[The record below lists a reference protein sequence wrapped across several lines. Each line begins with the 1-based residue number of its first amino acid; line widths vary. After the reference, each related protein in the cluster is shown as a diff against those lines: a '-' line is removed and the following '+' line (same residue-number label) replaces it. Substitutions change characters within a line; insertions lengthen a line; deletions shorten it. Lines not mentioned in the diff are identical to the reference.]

1 MPWKLANP
9 DRLFDRTWRPRHP
22 LRPKLSSGRRWCML
36 TLLIL
41 LSAVILGYTWLTDA
55 RRVRGM
61 AGAYLSELLGAN
73 VDIRRAS
80 LSIFEG
86 LRLDDV
92 TVTVDGGPKPDSTV
106 FHAQTLL
113 IRYNPA
119 ELLAGKINATQII
132 AIDPTVILVEDLDN
146 HKWNYQRLWHG
157 VGHPPRHQSDNTPT
171 VLPQIILRDAQVAY
185 EEMRNAHTQ
194 TVGWYS
200 LEGRLSPGDEAE
212 TYDFALQ
219 SRGRESL
226 GPSVDG
232 TIRTDGG
239 TSVFRLRD
247 LTFGPDIKAMLLSEP
262 RAWCERHQ
270 LQGRIDVPEMI
281 YKPGLDGKPPTF
293 RVEIALSS
301 VELAV
306 SPDEWMSRWENNN
319 VSMFHAALDSQ
330 FVQSWMSSSWV
341 NALVRLSTPQP
352 IHLRQVS
359 GTLVFTEKGIQLKAV
374 NGRVENNWFNLDG
387 TMDGYTP
394 DGAATITASSLE
406 GHDLEIPAWS
416 PTYAGS
422 LPPEVQEI
430 YERLH
435 PQGTC
440 SVSVTIERK
449 VAGGRPDVTGEVD
462 IHDGQFRFADF
473 PYLLSGATGTI
484 LIGPDPL
491 ANMDGIRIMNVHGHG
506 PIGSA
511 NANAAIAIDGFIGP
525 MDQVAGVW
533 LDVRASNITSEPALR
548 AALPTSVDS
557 ALRLFDPAGT
567 GDLPHFHG
575 RVLCRIVRPIGRHKR
590 WDINTDIDLDD
601 VEGTL
606 VFFPYPMKHLSGRLE
621 IHDGWMNIIGAKSHW
636 GNSSLAING
645 AVTWKTGLTRASTR
659 PFGPDLQVVAT
670 NIPVDDDLKNA
681 LPAQERDWLVK
692 SGATGRLDA
701 VGHVFPIRLE
711 RGNGEFDSGVD
722 YTFDAKL
729 TGGGLWPGGAGAV
742 LSDATADLHLTSTQ
756 LEMKN
761 IAAHH
766 GDGKISGSA
775 LFAWGGDTPRFE
787 ISCIAAKF
795 PLDDAIYPLLPSGA
809 QDAWKELHPKGIVNA
824 ILSFKTALNPP
835 SPGAEDSASASAPQ
849 DFNLHIEPQ
858 HLTITP
864 NVFPYRL
871 DNVSGSMN
879 VTPHQ
884 VLLQDFHAEHGPARL
899 AFSGTGALGEHPVWD
914 LKLSAG
920 GMPVDDELKRAAPD
934 MVAQIIKSLDMTGD
948 VDIDFSKLSY
958 RPADQPDMDFAARLT
973 LHKAKVNVGIDV
985 SDLNG
990 TIDMAALV
998 RQSKV
1003 TRLEAQISADSLS
1016 MAGASGGNFGMTLAK
1031 SSDDSIV
1038 DISHLTGNFAG
1049 GELQGQGQY
1058 NYGGDGPGRYDF
1070 SLVLHDADVRQLAGP
1085 AHKEFNGRLTAS
1097 LDLDGAMGDP
1107 NNRRGH
1113 GDVHVYGEDMYN
1125 LPIMM
1130 GLLQITNLMLPLSSP
1145 FAEASVRYT
1154 IDGQT
1159 IGFDQIMLKSKQ
1171 MTMNGSGTLDF
1182 AAKRVSLWFVTD
1194 NPALV
1199 NIPAVGPLISGAKE
1213 ELMKIHVSGTI
1224 QQPKVTAST
1233 FNTITTTVD
1242 QVLTGADK

>member
-22 LRPKLSSGRRWCML
+22 LRPRLSTGRRWCML
-36 TLLIL
+36 SLLIL
-41 LSAVILGYTWLTDA
+41 LSAVIFGYMYLTDA

-61 AGAYLSELLGAN
+61 AGSYLSELLGAN
-73 VDIRRAS
+73 VEIRRAS

-92 TVTVDGGPKPDSTV
+92 TVTVDGGARPDSTV

-119 ELLAGKINATQII
+119 ELLAGKIAATQII
-132 AIDPTVILVEDLDN
+132 AIDPTVILVEDLES

-157 VGHPPRHQSDNTPT
+157 TGRPPRQQSDNTPT

-185 EEMRNAHTQ
+185 EEMRNSRTQ

-200 LEGRLSPGDEAE
+200 IEGRLTPGDEPE
-212 TYDFALQ
+212 QYDFALQ

-226 GPSVDG
+226 GPSIDG
-232 TIRTDGG
+232 TVRTDGG
-239 TSVFRLRD
+239 MSVFRLRD
-247 LTFGPDIKAMLLSEP
+247 LTFGPDIKAMLLAEP

-281 YKPGLDGKPPTF
+281 YTPGHDGKPPTF

-319 VSMFHAALDSQ
+319 VEMLHAGLDSLLRRE
-330 FVQSWMSSSWV
+330 WLSSR
-341 NALVRLSTPQP
+341 LVEAVRKLSTPQP

-359 GTLVFTEKGIQLKAV
+359 GTLVFTEKGIQLKGI
-374 NGRVENNWFNLDG
+374 NGRLENNWFNLDG

-394 DGAATITASSLE
+394 DGAASITASSLE

-422 LPPEVQEI
+422 FPPEVQEI

-440 SVSVTIERK
+440 SVSVTIDRK
-449 VAGGRPDVTGEVD
+449 EAGGRPNVTGEID

-473 PYLLSGATGTI
+473 PYLLCGATGTI

-491 ANMDGIRIMNVHGHG
+491 AKMDGIRIVGVHGHG
-506 PIGSA
+506 PTGSA
-511 NANAAIAIDGFIGP
+511 NADAAVTISGFIGP
-525 MDQVAGVW
+525 MDQIAGVW
-533 LDVRASNITSEPALR
+533 LGVRADNITSEPALR

-575 RVLCRIVRPIGRHKR
+575 RVVCRISRPPGPHQR
-590 WDINTDIDLDD
+590 WNLDTDIDLDD
-601 VEGTL
+601 VAGSL
-606 VFFPYPMKHLSGRLE
+606 VFFPYPMKHLTGRLE

-636 GNSSLAING
+636 GNASLAIDG

-659 PFGPDLQVVAT
+659 PFGPDLQVVAK
-670 NIPVDDDLKNA
+670 NVPVDDDLKNA
-681 LPAQERDWLVK
+681 LPAQERDWLIQ
-692 SGATGRLDA
+692 SGATGTLDA
-701 VGHVFPIRLE
+701 VGHVFPTRID
-711 RGNGEFDSGVD
+711 RGHGNFDSGVD
-722 YTFDAKL
+722 YSFDAKL
-729 TGGGLWPGGAGAV
+729 RDGGLFPNAKGYL

-761 IAAHH
+761 IIARR
-766 GDGKISGSA
+766 GNGKLTGNG

-787 ISCIAAKF
+787 ISADAADF
-795 PLDDAIYPLLPSGA
+795 PLDDEIYPLLPSGA
-809 QDAWKELHPKGIVNA
+809 QLAWNELHPKGNVDA
-824 ILSFKTALNPP
+824 QLNFQTPLKI
-835 SPGAEDSASASAPQ
+835 ASAASDPSAESEPQ
-849 DFNLHIEPQ
+849 DFKLQIKPQ
-858 HLTITP
+858 KLTVTP
-864 NVFPYRL
+864 DVFPYQM
-871 DNVSGSMN
+871 DQVSGTLSVN
-879 VTPHQ
+879 PHQ
-884 VLLQDFHAEHGPARL
+884 AILQDFHAEHGPARL
-899 AFSGTGALGEHPVWD
+899 AFSGTGNFSDHPVWNM
-914 LKLSAG
+914 KLSAH
-920 GMPVDDELKRAAPD
+920 GMPVDDDLKQAAPD
-934 MVAQIIKSLDMTGD
+934 TVTEIIKSLNLRGTVDM
-948 VDIDFSKLSY
+948 DFSQLSY
-958 RPADQPDMDFAARLT
+958 RPAAQPDMDFAARVT
-973 LHKAKVNVGIDV
+973 LHKATANIGLDV
-985 SDLNG
+985 SDLNAS
-990 TIDMAALV
+990 IDLAALV
-998 RQSKV
+998 RQSKLH
-1003 TRLEAQISADSLS
+1003 RMAAQISADSLT
-1016 MAGASGGNFGMTLAK
+1016 MAGASGGNFSMSMAK
-1031 SSDDSIV
+1031 TSDDPV
-1038 DISHLTGNFAG
+1038 VEVSHMQGDFAG

-1058 NYGGDGPGRYDF
+1058 NYGQNGPGRYDF

-1085 AHKEFNGRLTAS
+1085 EHKEFNGRLTAS
-1097 LDLDGAMGDP
+1097 LDLDGAMGNASD
-1107 NNRRGH
+1107 RRGH
-1113 GDVHVYGEDMYN
+1113 GDVHVYGEDMFN

-1145 FAEASVRYT
+1145 FSEASVRYT
-1154 IDGQT
+1154 IDGQQV
-1159 IGFDQIMLKSKQ
+1159 GFDEIMLKSKQ
-1171 MTMNGSGTLDF
+1171 MTMNGSGILDF

-1199 NIPAVGPLISGAKE
+1199 NIPAVGPLLHSARE
-1213 ELMKIHVSGTI
+1213 ELLKIHVGGTI
-1224 QQPKVTAST
+1224 EQPKVTAST
-1233 FNTITTTVD
+1233 FNTVTTTVD
-1242 QVLTGADK
+1242 QVLSGADK

>member
-22 LRPKLSSGRRWCML
+22 LRPRLSSGRRWCML
-36 TLLIL
+36 SLLIL
-41 LSAVILGYTWLTDA
+41 LSTIILGYMWLTDA

-61 AGAYLSELLGAN
+61 AGSYLSELLGAN

-92 TVTVDGGPKPDSTV
+92 TVTVDGGPRPDATV

-132 AIDPTVILVEDLDN
+132 AIDPTVFMVEDLEN

-157 VGHPPRHQSDNTPT
+157 TGRPPTHQSDNKPT

-185 EEMRNAHTQ
+185 EELRGLHTQ

-200 LEGRLSPGDEAE
+200 MEGRLSPGDEAE

-226 GPSVDG
+226 GPSIEG

-239 TSVFRLRD
+239 MSVFVVHNV
-247 LTFGPDIKAMLLSEP
+247 TFGPDIKAMLPVEP

-281 YKPGLDGKPPTF
+281 YTPGAPGKPPSF

-306 SPDEWMSRWENNN
+306 NPDEWMSRWENNN
-319 VSMFHAALDSQ
+319 VEMFHAGLDSKPMQ
-330 FVQSWMSSSWV
+330 KWMSSSWV
-341 NALVRLSTPQP
+341 SALIRLSTPQP

-359 GTLVFTEKGIQLKAV
+359 GTLVFTERGIQLKGI
-374 NGRVENNWFNLDG
+374 NGRLENNWFNLDG

-394 DGAATITASSLE
+394 DGAASITASSLE
-406 GHDLEIPAWS
+406 GHDLEIPVWS

-440 SVSVTIERK
+440 SVSVTIDRK
-449 VAGGRPDVTGEVD
+449 VAGGRPNVTGEVD
-462 IHDGQFRFADF
+462 IRDGQFRFADF

-484 LIGPDPL
+484 LIGPDPH
-491 ANMDGIRIMNVHGHG
+491 AKMDGIRIMNVHGHG

-511 NANAAIAIDGFIGP
+511 NADADIAIDGFIGP

-533 LDVRASNITSEPALR
+533 LDVRAQNITSEPALR

-575 RVLCRIVRPIGRHKR
+575 RVWSNIVRPIGSHKR
-590 WDINTDIDLDD
+590 WEINTDIDLDD

-606 VFFPYPMKHLSGRLE
+606 IFFPYPMKHLSGRLE
-621 IHDGWMNIIGAKSHW
+621 IHDGWMKIIGAKSRW
-636 GNSSLAING
+636 GDSSLSIDG
-645 AVTWKTGLTRASTR
+645 TVTWRTGLTRASTR
-659 PFGPDLQVVAT
+659 PFGPDLQVMAK

-681 LPAQERDWLVK
+681 LPAQERDWLIQ
-692 SGATGRLDA
+692 SGATGKLDA
-701 VGHVFPIRLE
+701 IGHVFPIRLE
-711 RGNGEFDSGVD
+711 RGHGDFDSGVD
-722 YTFDAKL
+722 YAFDAKL
-729 TGGGLWPGGAGAV
+729 RDGGLWPIAGGSV
-742 LSDATADLHLTSTQ
+742 LSGATADLHLTSTQ

-761 IAAHH
+761 ISARH
-766 GDGKISGSA
+766 GDGNVTGNA
-775 LFAWGGDTPRFE
+775 RFAWGGDTPRFE
-787 ISCIAAKF
+787 ISAIAKQF
-795 PLDDAIYPLLPSGA
+795 PLDDAIYPFLPSGA

-824 ILSFKTALNPP
+824 AVNYWTTLNPATDESVAANP
-835 SPGAEDSASASAPQ
+835 PQ
-849 DFNLHIEPQ
+849 DFQLQIKSEG
-858 HLTITP
+858 LSITP
-864 NVFPYRL
+864 NIFPYQL
-871 DNVSGSMN
+871 DKVSGNLS
-879 VTPHQ
+879 VTPRQ
-884 VLLQDFHAEHGPARL
+884 VVLQDFHAEHGPARV
-899 AFSGTGALGEHPVWD
+899 AFSGTGDFGDRPVWD
-914 LKLSAG
+914 LKLFAD

-934 MVAQIIKSLDMTGD
+934 TVADIIKSLDLKGI

-958 RPADQPDMDFAARLT
+958 RPADQPDMDFAARVT
-973 LHKAKVNVGIDV
+973 LHNAKANVGLDI
-985 SDLNG
+985 SDLDA
-990 TIDMAALV
+990 TIDLAALV
-998 RQSKV
+998 RQSKLH
-1003 TRLEAQISADSLS
+1003 RMAAQMSADSLT
-1016 MAGASGGNFGMTLAK
+1016 MAGASGGNFTMSLAK
-1031 SSDDSIV
+1031 SSDDPMVNVSQ
-1038 DISHLTGNFAG
+1038 LQGEFAG

-1058 NYGGDGPGRYDF
+1058 NYGNSGPGRYDF
-1070 SLVLHDADVRQLAGP
+1070 SLVLHDADVHKLAGP
-1085 AHKEFNGRLTAS
+1085 THKEFNGRLTAS
-1097 LDLDGAMGDP
+1097 LDLDGVMGDP
-1107 NNRRGH
+1107 SNRRGH
-1113 GDVHVYGEDMYN
+1113 GDVHVYGQDMYN

-1145 FAEASVRYT
+1145 FSEASVRYT
-1154 IDGQT
+1154 IDGQQ
-1159 IGFDQIMLKSKQ
+1159 IGFDEIMLKSKQ
-1171 MTMNGSGTLDF
+1171 MTMNGSGVLDF

-1199 NIPAVGPLISGAKE
+1199 NIPAVGAIISGARQ
-1213 ELMKIHVSGTI
+1213 ELLKIHVSGTI

-1242 QVLTGADK
+1242 QVLSGADK